1 MNANKDNLSLAL
13 KNILGANVKTNASV
27 SVKSKTMNLSEV
39 LPNITV
45 EEVMKSIILE
55 YNNSNNIEGVN
66 VIDFIDDE
74 IFPGVMEIE
83 NMFLSKEWI
92 YERTPKFEILRD
104 IFNDID
110 IVSAFLV
117 VEKGRV
123 SNIGIKRKDLQ
134 LSVQNNNLSDLSELF
149 SGLMEKPF
157 SKDVLDEFEM
167 VVYGLR
173 NSEKCMA
180 MVVNR

>member
-1 MNANKDNLSLAL
+1 MNANKDNLRLAL

-45 EEVMKSIILE
+45 EEIMKAIILE
-55 YNNSNNIEGVN
+55 YNNSNNIQI
-66 VIDFIDDE
+66 IDSINDE
-74 IFPGVMEIE
+74 NFPGVMDIKQ
-83 NMFLSKEWI
+83 MFLNKEWI

-104 IFNDID
+104 IFNDDID

-117 VEKGRV
+117 VDKGKV
-123 SNIGIKRKDLQ
+123 SNLGIKGKDLQ

-157 SKDVLDEFEM
+157 SKEVLDEFEM
-167 VVYGLR
+167 VVRGLR

-180 MVVNR
+180 IVVNR